1 MTKIMDKNRST
12 LLFLDTVHM

>member
-12 LLFLDTVHM
+12 LLFLDTVYM